1 MISIDIDPD
10 TELLPCDRI
19 PPTATSLHLKVHRVE
34 QTCLFDLTWG
44 QGQHLAAALPWRSE
58 LLQHYQHWQQA
69 YLQVYRHLEDPAPAP
84 PVSPTSLRGRVQSSG
99 GLTSAVDWSARLVEA
114 EAQLL
119 YDFHRWLRSPELFE
133 IRAQIGHQAQGQPV
147 DLYLTCHPLEVA
159 RLPWESWEI
168 GSEFA
173 AVHPL
178 RLVRSPARIRA
189 PANAPP
195 PRRRPRLLVILG
207 DETGLNFA
215 GDRAAIGALNRLA
228 EVVFVGWQ
236 PGCHSGELKRQIANT
251 IAADQGWDGL
261 LFAGHSNE
269 TALTGGELAIAPG
282 VTLTVRELAPSLAI
296 AQQRG
301 LRFALFNSC
310 SGLNLAESL
319 IDLGLSQV
327 AIFRE
332 PVHNQVAHV
341 FLRRFL
347 QRLAAHD
354 DVHTALIQAS
364 QALKLEHALTY
375 PSAHLVPSLFRHPD
389 APLYRIAPK
398 GWRQQLRA
406 WLPTRYEVAVIGV
419 MVTLSLLPPLQRG
432 LLDQRLWS
440 QAIYR
445 DRTGQLPAASPE
457 LLLVTIDNDSL
468 IRADISNP
476 RPMDRRYLAR
486 VVDKTAQLQPAVISI
501 DYLLDRPLVSDDNIL
516 AQTLETAA
524 QDDIWFILATYLD
537 QTGQWLTPLPALG
550 NPDWSWQGD
559 IKLFGQGRLVPLL
572 LSRYSPDWPL
582 PLAYLMAL
590 ADVLSSGHQSV
601 DLSQGHQAVPAH
613 LTSPRMQPASV
624 TTSAYRLGQTWL
636 HPIVDYSLPPQRL
649 YSQIPAWQLLESSPP
664 QLRQDYP
671 QAVVM
676 IMPGGYG
683 EAGVSELN
691 EDNFPLPAAMAYWR
705 QRQAPANNSTVL
717 LGGEVHGYLFHHF
730 RHRHLVVPLP
740 DLWLVLMAALL
751 SKVIDQTSL
760 HRRRQC
766 IFLVSGSLLYA
777 IISLQVYV
785 AGLVLLPI
793 ALPLATLWFYRLP
806 FLMRR

>member
-1 MISIDIDPD
+1 MRSH
-10 TELLPCDRI
+10 LP
-19 PPTATSLHLKVHRVE
+19 TTTTVYLKVHRVE
-34 QTCLFDLTWG
+34 QTCLFELTWG
-44 QGQHLAAALPWRSE
+44 QGQHLTAALPWRWE
-58 LLQHYQHWQQA
+58 LHQHYQRWQQA
-69 YLQVYRHLEDPAPAP
+69 YLQVYRHLEESAAAAPAAP
-84 PVSPTSLRGRVQSSG
+84 SPLRGRVQSSG
-99 GLTSAVDWSARLVEA
+99 GLPAATIDWSARLIEA

-119 YDFHRWLRSPELFE
+119 YDFHRWLRSPELFD
-133 IRAQIGHQAQGQPV
+133 IRAQIGRQAQADPV
-147 DLYLTCHPLEVA
+147 DLYLTCSSLEVA

-178 RLVRSPARIRA
+178 RLVRSAATIRA
-189 PANAPP
+189 PANPRL

-207 DETGLNFA
+207 DETGLDFA

-236 PGCHSGELKRQIANT
+236 PGCRSGELKTQIANT
-251 IAADQGWDGL
+251 IADERGWDGL

-282 VTLTVRELAPSLAI
+282 VTLTVRELAPSLTL

-310 SGLNLAESL
+310 NGLNLAESL

-375 PSAHLVPSLFRHPD
+375 PSAHLVPSLFRHPET
-389 APLYRIAPK
+389 PLYRIAPQ
-398 GWRQQLRA
+398 GWQQRLRT
-406 WLPTRYEVAVIGV
+406 WLPSRYEVAVVAV
-419 MVTLSLLPPLQRG
+419 MVALSLLPALQRG
-432 LLDQRLWS
+432 LLDQRLWW

-445 DRTGQLPAASPE
+445 DRTGQLPTAPPE
-457 LLLVTIDNDSL
+457 LLLVSIDNDSL
-468 IRADISNP
+468 IRADIGNP
-476 RPMDRRYLAR
+476 RPMDRGYLAE
-486 VVDKTAQLQPAVISI
+486 VVDQATQLHPEVIAI
-501 DYLLDRPLVSDDNIL
+501 DYLLDRPLGNDDSSL
-516 AQTLETAA
+516 AHTLETTAH
-524 QDDIWFILATYLD
+524 DKNIWFVLATYLD
-537 QTGQWLTPLPALG
+537 QTGQWLTPLPPLAR
-550 NPDWSWQGD
+550 PDWSWQGD

-572 LSRYSPDWPL
+572 LDRYVPDWPP

-590 ADVLSSGHQSV
+590 AHANRQGPTAP
-601 DLSQGHQAVPAH
+601 DLAQGYQAVQAPLA
-613 LTSPRMQPASV
+613 SPRLQPSKL
-624 TTSAYRLGQTWL
+624 TTSSYRLQQTWL
-636 HPIVDYSLPPQRL
+636 HPIIDYSLPPQQL
-649 YSQIPAWQLLESSPP
+649 YSQVPAWQLLESSPP

-691 EDNFPLPAAMAYWR
+691 EDNLPLPAAMAYWR
-705 QRQAPANNSTVL
+705 QRQQRPNHSTVL

-740 DLWLVLMAALL
+740 DLWLVLLAALL
-751 SKVIDQTSL
+751 GKGLSVTGHQ
-760 HRRRQC
+760 RRRQT
-766 IFLVSGSLLYA
+766 ILLFSGSLLYA
-777 IISLQVYV
+777 IMSLQMYV
-785 AGLVLLPI
+785 SGLVLIPI
-793 ALPLATLWFYRLP
+793 ALPLVTVWLYRLP
-806 FLMRR
+806 LLLRR